1 YQWDEMAPDEA
12 KGLQRRPAQYF
23 KDHIYATFWFEDFGV
38 KHFIEMIGPNNL
50 LFETD
55 FPHPTCL
62 YPESQ
67 EHLAKV
73 LQRLEPGVRKRV
85 CQDNA
90 AELYK
95 IPLPA

>member
-1 YQWDEMAPDEA
+1 
-12 KGLQRRPAQYF
+12 
-23 KDHIYATFWFEDFGV
+23 V
-38 KHFIEMIGPNNL
+38 KHFIETIGANNL

-67 EHLAKV
+67 AHLARV
-73 LQRLEPGVRKRV
+73 LARLEPGVRRRV
-85 CQDNA
+85 VQDNA
-90 AELYK
+90 KELYK